1 MAHPRV
7 LAIDVGTGTQDI
19 LVFEAGTVIEN
30 AVQLIMPS
38 PTALLAEQVRQAT
51 VEGTDLFLT
60 GVTMGGGPDHWAVE
74 AHLRKG
80 LKVYA
85 TPDAA
90 RTFDDDLTRVE
101 AMGLRIV
108 DGPDGVGG
116 ARRLEMRDF
125 YFSELM
131 DALKSFQVSTVFDAV
146 AVAVFDHGAAPP
158 GVSDRRF
165 RFDYLRE
172 QVERGTG
179 LTGFGFLAGEIPAR
193 MTRMRAVARTWTGS
207 EPLFL
212 MDTGPAAILGA
223 LDDPRVGE
231 LEHVMV
237 VNLGNFHTIAA
248 LLDGRRIAGLFEHHT
263 GELTLEKLEGYLDGL
278 ATGTLSNQAV
288 FDDMGHGALE
298 LGPIAEPSAPLALTG
313 PRRGLLERSRLRSHL
328 AVPHGDMMLTG
339 CFGLLRA
346 LALRLPELAPA
357 IAGQLGAPANRL
369 NGEPPR
375 RIGTASP
382 HSKRGIHWSSPRPS
396 PNFDRVSTVSFRSS
410 KRCART

>member
-1 MAHPRV
+1 
-7 LAIDVGTGTQDI
+7 
-19 LVFEAGTVIEN
+19 
-30 AVQLIMPS
+30 MPS

-131 DALKSFQVSTVFDAV
+131 DALKSFQVSTVFDAI

-165 RFDYLRE
+165 RFEYLRE
-172 QVERGTG
+172 QVERGIG
-179 LTGFGFLAGEIPAR
+179 LEGFGFLAAEIPGR
-193 MTRMRAVARTWTGS
+193 MTRMQAVAATWMGP

-223 LDDPRVGE
+223 LDDA
-231 LEHVMV
+231 V
-237 VNLGNFHTIAA
+237 VAASNPVSVINVGNFHTIAA
-248 LLDGRRIAGLFEHHT
+248 LLDERRITGLFEHHT
-263 GELTLEKLEGYLDGL
+263 GELNRPKLEHYLDAL
-278 ATGTLSNQAV
+278 ATGALSDDQV
-288 FDDMGHGALE
+288 FADMGH
-298 LGPIAEPSAPLALTG
+298 
-313 PRRGLLERSRLRSHL
+313 
-328 AVPHGDMMLTG
+328 
-339 CFGLLRA
+339 
-346 LALRLPELAPA
+346 
-357 IAGQLGAPANRL
+357 
-369 NGEPPR
+369 
-375 RIGTASP
+375 
-382 HSKRGIHWSSPRPS
+382 W
-396 PNFDRVSTVSFRSS
+396 
-410 KRCART
+410 

>member
-38 PTALLAEQVRQAT
+38 PTALLAEQVKQAT
-51 VEGTDLFLT
+51 ADGADLFLT

-74 AHLRKG
+74 AHLRRG

-101 AMGLRIV
+101 TMGVRIV
-108 DGPDGVGG
+108 DGPNGVAG

-131 DALKSFQVSTVFDAV
+131 DALRSFHVSTAFDAV

-158 GVSDRRF
+158 DISDRRF

-179 LTGFGFLAGEIPAR
+179 LDGFGFLASEIPAR
-193 MTRMRAVARTWTGS
+193 MTRMQAVVRTWTGS

-223 LDDPRVGE
+223 LEDPRVSE
-231 LEHVMV
+231 LEHAMV
-237 VNLGNFHTIAA
+237 ANLGNFHTIAA

-263 GELTLEKLEGYLDGL
+263 GELTREKLEGYLDAL

-298 LGPIAEPSAPLALTG
+298 LGAVAGPSAPLALTG
-313 PRRGLLERSRLRSHL
+313 PRRALLDGSRLRPNL

-346 LALRLPELAPA
+346 LAVRLPELGPA
-357 IAGQLGAPANRL
+357 IAGQLGAPV
-369 NGEPPR
+369 R
-375 RIGTASP
+375 RP
-382 HSKRGIHWSSPRPS
+382 
-396 PNFDRVSTVSFRSS
+396 
-410 KRCART
+410 